1 MKQSHPR
8 TAENARNGGSGQL
21 CKQSAGLAG
30 KGKEKG
36 VRAFT
41 AVLFPRENRKFARK
55 SKIYSK
61 WFVLATKCVS
71 GNDFGVSF
79 ILSKQIFPSHKTI
92 LEMNKPTSPNG
103 DREEW

>member
-1 MKQSHPR
+1 M
-8 TAENARNGGSGQL
+8 
-21 CKQSAGLAG
+21 GLAG

-41 AVLFPRENRKFARK
+41 AVLFPCENRRFSRNPKK
-55 SKIYSK
+55 YSK
-61 WFVLATKCVS
+61 RFVLASEFVS
-71 GNDFGVSF
+71 GNDSGVSF

>member
-1 MKQSHPR
+1 MQTGVGAGRP
-8 TAENARNGGSGQL
+8 NGGSGQL
-21 CKQSAGLAG
+21 CKRELGLAG

-41 AVLFPRENRKFARK
+41 AVLVPCENRKFGRK
-55 SKIYSK
+55 SKMYSK
-61 WFVLATKCVS
+61 WFVLAAKLVS
-71 GNDFGVSF
+71 GNDSGVSF
-79 ILSKQIFPSHKTI
+79 ILSKQIFPCHKKI